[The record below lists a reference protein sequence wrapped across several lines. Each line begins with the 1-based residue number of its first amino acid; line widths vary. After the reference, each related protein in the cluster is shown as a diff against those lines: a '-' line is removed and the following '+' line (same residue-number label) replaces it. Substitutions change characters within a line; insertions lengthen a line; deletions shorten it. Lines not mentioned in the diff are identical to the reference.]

1 MGPAVA
7 VDKKRNVGKPLD
19 HKSIEA
25 RQLLT
30 TDPIAVRIQLLR
42 HAGND
47 LQLHVVA
54 VKGAAKQLNDSPG
67 RNRAQGHEV
76 GLILTTS
83 GMVDRDSVS
92 ITSPEGQVT
101 DTTPEMRQLLIK
113 VGKCSVHRLMAL
125 LEFVL
130 TH

>member
-1 MGPAVA
+1 MGRAVA

-42 HAGND
+42 HTGND

-54 VKGAAKQLNDSPG
+54 VKGSAKQLNDSPS
-67 RNRAQGHEV
+67 RNRAHAHEV

-113 VGKCSVHRLMAL
+113 VGKCSVPD
-125 LEFVL
+125 
-130 TH
+130 